1 MAAGQGMKEEDLA
14 DLGHNKDFRLS
25 PKSSKKQLKGWETG
39 LVPRSPFFFFF
50 FPIQKCGL
58 PRGQKMEVGSQWIW
72 GHQLGGYCDS

>member
-39 LVPRSPFFFFF
+39 LVPRSLFFFFF
-50 FPIQKCGL
+50 FSHSEVRFAPWTKDGGGL
-58 PRGQKMEVGSQWIW
+58 SVD
-72 GHQLGGYCDS
+72 LGTPVRRLLR